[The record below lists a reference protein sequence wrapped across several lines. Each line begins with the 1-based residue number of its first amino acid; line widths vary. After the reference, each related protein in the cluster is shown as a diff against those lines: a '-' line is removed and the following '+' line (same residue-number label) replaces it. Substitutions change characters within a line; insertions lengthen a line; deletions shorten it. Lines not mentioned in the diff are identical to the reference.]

1 VTLHGTIARVESGV
15 QRMPNGVRLF
25 LVYAALVLVGVGLS
39 LRYVVDLAIS
49 APVSLPGV
57 AVMALLAYTIFTI
70 TLVLQRKEAGRSF
83 AIGLA
88 SLTVPAVP
96 FLAIGQL
103 WPAAIFVLVIG
114 VLLFAGLTRP
124 NVRAY
129 LSEP

>member
-1 VTLHGTIARVESGV
+1 VESGV
-15 QRMPNGVRLF
+15 QRMPTGVRLF
-25 LVYAALVLVGVGLS
+25 LVYAALLLVGIGLS

-70 TLVLQRKEAGRSF
+70 TLVVQRKEAGRPF

-96 FLAIGQL
+96 LLAISQL
-103 WPAAIFVLVIG
+103 WPAAVFVLVLG

-124 NVRAY
+124 SVRAY